1 MSDDLQVFIL
11 RRRRVMEDEAKAVR
25 QGNRLVRTVVAVDFI
40 QFVVAVAPRFLQE
53 VAAVRCCI
61 NKHVFRLRRNAAVD
75 GRLEVFI
82 LFFIFVK
89 REVVQEEDELL
100 AANVTEPFHE
110 LLQIVELAALDLDE
124 AQALF
129 MIAADQGFDSRRLA
143 RPAGTRQ
150 EDVIGRPVSQESRRI
165 GQELFFLGRI
175 ADEVIP
181 GEMGKFSMPT
191 RSPASPMRKA
201 MNCASLPRPYTA

>member
-1 MSDDLQVFIL
+1 M
-11 RRRRVMEDEAKAVR
+11 
-25 QGNRLVRTVVAVDFI
+25 
-40 QFVVAVAPRFLQE
+40 
-53 VAAVRCCI
+53 AAVRCCI

-100 AANVTEPFHE
+100 AANVAEPFHE

-129 MIAADQGFDSRRLA
+129 MVAADQGFDSRRLA
-143 RPAGTRQ
+143 RPAGPRQ
-150 EDVIGRPVSQESRRI
+150 EDVIGRPVSQEAVVLARS
-165 GQELFFLGRI
+165 
-175 ADEVIP
+175 
-181 GEMGKFSMPT
+181 FSFW
-191 RSPASPMRKA
+191 AA
-201 MNCASLPRPYTA
+201 